1 MRSVGSN
8 CSLGSACCSCGNVA
22 KENDNSSQG
31 TQIGIITITLCG
43 VKDITQKRTSFG
55 ASVFCYIILKKDL
68 TTTTSC
74 SIIKLLQNV
83 VDNIIKI

>member
-55 ASVFCYIILKKDL
+55 ASVSVLYHIKKNKKRLDNHYIL
-68 TTTTSC
+68 
-74 SIIKLLQNV
+74 
-83 VDNIIKI
+83 

>member
-8 CSLGSACCSCGNVA
+8 RSLGSACSPCCNAA
-22 KENDNSSQG
+22 KENDNSFQS

-55 ASVFCYIILKKDL
+55 ASVFCYIILKKNKKRL
-68 TTTTSC
+68 
-74 SIIKLLQNV
+74 
-83 VDNIIKI
+83 DNHYIL